1 MRASDLKYE
10 LRVFNKDNVCILY
23 RLLNEDNLLSFIN
36 VELTDLDFLK
46 GETRIV
52 ISLYGEGINKAWKHY
67 IWEFTH

>member
-10 LRVFNKDNVCILY
+10 LMVFNKDNVCILY

-52 ISLYGEGINKAWKHY
+52 ISLYGEGINKA
-67 IWEFTH
+67 

>member
-46 GETRIV
+46 GKTRIV
-52 ISLYGEGINKAWKHY
+52 ISLCREGINKA
-67 IWEFTH
+67 